1 MKLIVT
7 GATGLLGTEI
17 IRQSL
22 RNNKITQVIAL
33 ARKPVQVDNI
43 NSSKLKTV
51 IIRDYEHYP
60 SDVKAQIAGAD
71 ACIWTV
77 AVTPFRQ
84 GQFDFAEIK
93 RVCQDCTA
101 EGFKAMYEA
110 GPARPFRF
118 LYVSAAGTPRDPAQ
132 RPMVWGDY
140 QVMRGE
146 TELMVLDFPKTYKDV
161 EVCIAKPG
169 AITNSTS
176 WFKVVVGSIFSVLN
190 LFTRAIPNV
199 HLSEVAASLLN
210 QAVQGFE
217 QETLDNN
224 DLVRIGQKE
233 LREERAIL
241 RC

>member
-7 GATGLLGTEI
+7 GATGLLGTEV

-22 RNNKITQVIAL
+22 QNNKITQVIAL
-33 ARKPVQVDNI
+33 ARKPVQVDI
-43 NSSKLKTV
+43 NSSKLKSV
-51 IIRDYEHYP
+51 VIRDYGEYP
-60 SDVKAQIAGAD
+60 DDVKADLSGAD

-84 GQFDFAEIK
+84 TQFDFAEIR
-93 RVCQDCTA
+93 RVCRDCTA
-101 EGFKAMYEA
+101 EGFNAIYEA
-110 GPARPFRF
+110 GSARPLRF
-118 LYVSAAGTPRDPAQ
+118 LYVSATGTPRDPAQ

-146 TELMVLDFPKTYKDV
+146 TELMVLDFPSKYKDV

-169 AITNSTS
+169 AITNSNS
-176 WFKVVVGSIFSVLN
+176 WFRVVIGSMFSVLN

-199 HLSEVAASLLN
+199 HLTEVAAALLN

-217 QETLDNN
+217 QETLDNS
-224 DLVRIGQKE
+224 DLVRIGQAE
-233 LREERAIL
+233 LQSQKASHL
-241 RC
+241 S